1 MWPFIETNA
10 AAMGTLSDCA
20 APSSSVVII
29 GAGILQR
36 DELATARQGGGSS
49 NGRFQPAISRR
60 AAV

>member
-10 AAMGTLSDCA
+10 AAMGTLSDRGT
-20 APSSSVVII
+20 SIIGGDI

-36 DELATARQGGGSS
+36 DELAMLGRGIGPS
-49 NGRFQPAISRR
+49 NGLFQPAISRH